1 MKHLFFVKIL
11 IWIFLSIFT
20 SSSHAGEVIIKG
32 YTPIGTMSGYPLFE
46 IDPLATPKITVSTT
60 VDYYIYDVL
69 VDSKSVYKSDGY
81 QYYTH
86 VVDLEPYWD
95 LKPHL
100 LTIKQ
105 MPYYDTIY
113 SRCYFQFVSYDVIN
127 GIYYNIEG
135 ESASV
140 VKAEPDIEMADILD
154 YIEKDGKS
162 YPVTKI
168 ENNAFLGC
176 ENLKSIRFPD
186 TLTYIGASAFRNCT
200 NLFTVVLPNSVENV
214 LGNAFYN
221 CSSLIKNAYPDKLS
235 NPFTNG
241 ISIAYPAEDVT
252 FENGEIYNADKTK
265 LFFVPV
271 DYSGEFNIPQSV
283 KSIGNNAFSN
293 CFNIKCVRIPESVS
307 EIGESAFSQ
316 CSSLDTVIIDDIE
329 SWCNIIFENQTA
341 NPTYYSHGL
350 TFNGSEIKNLRIP
363 NTITSIGNYAF
374 YNCESFASVT
384 IPSSVN
390 KIGNETFKGCNGL
403 KSITIGEGMLS
414 IGNSAFSESSSNTPF
429 TIPKVF
435 WMCSNSPTGSNNIKA
450 LVNYVPN
457 ERYKLNNMLMYPYI
471 TSKFDVDGVSY
482 IPVSPSERTCDVVDC
497 IYDETIDDFIISDKV
512 SYRNIELSV
521 LSVNQYSFYDNSYI
535 KTLFLSNNG
544 DLGSYAFSDCVNLKS
559 FSILNKGDIKDRT
572 FNNCSSIESLKISDK
587 TSSIGNYAF
596 AGCVAIKN
604 VRIEEDKSALS
615 IGSNG
620 NNPLFSD
627 CPLDEVY
634 IGRRLSYQTSS
645 SYGFSPFYRNTSL
658 RTVEI
663 TDAETQIYDNEFN
676 GCLNLKSCKIGN
688 GVKAIGKNA
697 FSNCADLSYFSI
709 GYGIETIGENA
720 FSGCSGLIE
729 FYSYATVPP
738 LCGNEALNDINKW
751 DCTLYVPYE
760 SRDEYQTAP
769 QWKDFFFMEEMDAV
783 LVAKLRLNLE
793 EVILDI
799 EETVQLSVEILPTNA
814 TNKTVEWSSSDESVV
829 TVSESGLVTAISAGN
844 ATITVRSKDGNSE
857 AVCSITVPSN
867 TGIDGINTDKEI
879 VEIYNM
885 NGYKVS
891 DSTDNLAPGIY
902 IVRQGAKTYKISVK

>member
-1 MKHLFFVKIL
+1 MKKEFYFRFWLLIL
-11 IWIFLSIFT
+11 INLIATTSKAEYSI
-20 SSSHAGEVIIKG
+20 IIEG
-32 YTPIGTMSGYPLFE
+32 Y
-46 IDPLATPKITVSTT
+46 
-60 VDYYIYDVL
+60 
-69 VDSKSVYKSDGY
+69 KSVALEDGSPFFRVESNQINIKLFDGNRQTGFDTIKIDGILIDENPKAFWY
-81 QYYTH
+81 SYVLDISTYCDTLIHTIKLTTYASSVTFYFTVMQNEFNGVYYYT
-86 VVDLEPYWD
+86 
-95 LKPHL
+95 
-100 LTIKQ
+100 
-105 MPYYDTIY
+105 YDDY
-113 SRCYFQFVSYDVIN
+113 ASVQGANS
-127 GIYYNIEG
+127 NIE
-135 ESASV
+135 
-140 VKAEPDIEMADILD
+140 IADILN
-154 YIEKDGKS
+154 YYEKDGKS

-176 ENLKSIRFPD
+176 ENLKTVRFPD

-200 NLFTVVLPNSVENV
+200 NLSTVVLPNSVENV
-214 LGNAFYN
+214 LGNAFFN
-221 CSSLIKNAYPDKLS
+221 CSSLIKNAYPDILS

-265 LFFVPV
+265 LFFVPI
-271 DYSGEFNIPQSV
+271 DYSGEFNMPKSV

-293 CFNIKCVRIPESVS
+293 CINMNCVRIPENVA

-316 CSSLDTVIIDDIE
+316 CFDLDRVIIDDIE
-329 SWCNIIFENQTA
+329 PWCNIIFENQTA

-350 TFNGSEIKNLRIP
+350 TLNGSEITNLTVP

-403 KSITIGEGMLS
+403 KSLTIGEGLLS
-414 IGNSAFSESSSNTPF
+414 IGNSAFSESSSNTPL

-435 WMCSNSPTGSNNIKA
+435 WMCSNSPVGSNNIKA

-457 ERYKLNNMLMYPYI
+457 ERYKLNNMLIYPYI

-497 IYDETIDDFIISDKV
+497 IYDETIDDFIITEKV
-512 SYRNIELSV
+512 SYRNIEMSI

-559 FSILNKGDIKDRT
+559 LSILNKGNIKDRT
-572 FNNCSSIESLKISDK
+572 FNNCSSIESLKITDK

-627 CPLDEVY
+627 CPLKEVY
-634 IGRRLSYQTSS
+634 IGRKLSYQTSS
-645 SYGFSPFYRNTSL
+645 SYGYSPFYRNTSL
-658 RTVEI
+658 QTVEI
-663 TDAETQIYDNEFN
+663 SDAETQIYDNEFY
-676 GCLNLKSCKIGN
+676 GCLNLKSCKIGS

-697 FSNCADLSYFSI
+697 FSNCANLAYFSI
-709 GYGIETIGENA
+709 GYEIEKIGDNA
-720 FSGCSGLIE
+720 FSGCSGLTE
-729 FYSYATVPP
+729 FYSYATIPP
-738 LCGNEALNDINKW
+738 LCGNGALNDINKW
-751 DCTLYVPYE
+751 DCTLYVPDE
-760 SRDEYQTAP
+760 SSDEYQAAP
-769 QWKDFFFMEEMDAV
+769 QWKDFFFIEEMDAV
-783 LVAKLRLNLE
+783 LVAELRLNLE
-793 EVILDI
+793 EVVLGV
-799 EETVQLSVEILPTNA
+799 EETVELSVEILPTNA
-814 TNKTVEWSSSDESVV
+814 ANKAVEWSSSDESVA
-829 TVSESGLVTAISAGN
+829 TVSDSGLVTALSAGS

-857 AVCSITVPSN
+857 ATCSITVQEVS
-867 TGIDGINTDKEI
+867 GVDGIYTDNEI
-879 VEIYNM
+879 VEVYNL

-891 DSTDNLAPGIY
+891 DFVDNLVPGIY
-902 IVRQGAKTYKISVK
+902 IVRQGAKTYKISIK